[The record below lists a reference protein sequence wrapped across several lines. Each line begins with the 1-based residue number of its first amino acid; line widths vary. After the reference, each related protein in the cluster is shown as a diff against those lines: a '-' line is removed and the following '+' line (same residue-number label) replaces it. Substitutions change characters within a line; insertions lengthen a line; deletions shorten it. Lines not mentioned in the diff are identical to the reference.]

1 MKCESNWIL
10 HERFCVLIDA
20 GVEGGPNE
28 RKLLD
33 DLLLPYNI
41 LERPVA
47 SENETLQVSFGLT
60 LMQIIDVV
68 RENPLTLHITF
79 TWPKKYCSPHST
91 LYCMIS
97 TFITSF
103 KYHLPTT

>member
-1 MKCESNWIL
+1 LDISCENLS
-10 HERFCVLIDA
+10 LIDA

-28 RKLLD
+28 KKLLD
-33 DLLLPYNI
+33 DLLAPYNI

-68 RENPLTLHITF
+68 
-79 TWPKKYCSPHST
+79 ST
-91 LYCMIS
+91 S
-97 TFITSF
+97 
-103 KYHLPTT
+103 